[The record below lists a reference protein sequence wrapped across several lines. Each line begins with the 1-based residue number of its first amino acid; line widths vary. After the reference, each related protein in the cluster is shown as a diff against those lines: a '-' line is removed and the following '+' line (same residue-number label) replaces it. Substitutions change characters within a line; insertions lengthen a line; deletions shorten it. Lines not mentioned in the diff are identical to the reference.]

1 MRAGSLDRPPFDG
14 KAVHHL
20 VDDPLCV
27 LVRVGRQVSVSG
39 GGEDGTMAEDLLH
52 LEQVDACFDQVSGI
66 GVTQAVRSDLF
77 FIPQSATT
85 VRRVLCTPPRSSGL
99 VAR

>member
-1 MRAGSLDRPPFDG
+1 MGVPGSG
-14 KAVHHL
+14 
-20 VDDPLCV
+20 
-27 LVRVGRQVSVSG
+27 QN
-39 GGEDGTMAEDLLH
+39 GTMTENFLH

-66 GVTQAVRSDLF
+66 GVTQAVGSDLF

-85 VRRVLCTPPRSSGL
+85 LRRVVCTPPRSSGL